1 MRNVVRRD
9 LTNLTFLETIR
20 PHFYIFWHWNVRRGF
35 LLHENNERL
44 ADSVSTFV
52 SVRDMDELDFHNFAA
67 LHC

>member
-1 MRNVVRRD
+1 MRNVLRRD
-9 LTNLTFLETIR
+9 LTNLTFLERFVRT
-20 PHFYIFWHWNVRRGF
+20 FIFLALERSSWISFTR
-35 LLHENNERL
+35 EPRL